1 MKRIFVFAVLAGAIV
16 PAGMVRAQ
24 GDAAAPQQNVQAPMG
39 ENPLANAA
47 PADAGVVQP
56 SQPRGA
62 LGGLA
67 SSAPS
72 VAQSAPSGIAQ
83 TAPAAAAPVQG
94 GGIAQAPA
102 SGGVVAQAPAGQA
115 VAGQAIA
122 GQAAVA
128 QTGVVAQTS
137 TTAVVTMQQS
147 IHSRMQR
154 HFMVQQAFQ
163 HCMFFSEFQPHV
175 IRPQAMMVGMG
186 HGPFFGPVAG
196 DLVLMSIGMVADGIG
211 DKGPVYRVTFKNNS
225 PVAARHFRVSVI
237 ATLGR
242 LEPTSPVVSLNIPEV
257 AAGAV
262 ANVDVQLPAGVMSL
276 GAQAQPGPFS
286 QLIAVIDSFGELFE
300 TDKLNNVMSLN
311 RGEIALIETAVAAP
325 AAEAVAPAAA
335 AAPAAVAPAAG
346 PGAPAVAAPAAPAAP
361 APQAAPAPSQGSE
374 LDKIDLD
381 SVSGASDLLDR

>member
-47 PADAGVVQP
+47 PADANVVQP
-56 SQPRGA
+56 TQPRGA

-102 SGGVVAQAPAGQA
+102 GQA
-115 VAGQAIA
+115 VAGQAIAGQAVA

-128 QTGVVAQTS
+128 QTGVVAQTGA
-137 TTAVVTMQQS
+137 TAVVTMQQS

-163 HCMFFSEFQPHV
+163 HCMFFSEF
-175 IRPQAMMVGMG
+175 
-186 HGPFFGPVAG
+186 
-196 DLVLMSIGMVADGIG
+196 
-211 DKGPVYRVTFKNNS
+211 
-225 PVAARHFRVSVI
+225 
-237 ATLGR
+237 
-242 LEPTSPVVSLNIPEV
+242 
-257 AAGAV
+257 
-262 ANVDVQLPAGVMSL
+262 
-276 GAQAQPGPFS
+276 
-286 QLIAVIDSFGELFE
+286 
-300 TDKLNNVMSLN
+300 
-311 RGEIALIETAVAAP
+311 
-325 AAEAVAPAAA
+325 
-335 AAPAAVAPAAG
+335 
-346 PGAPAVAAPAAPAAP
+346 
-361 APQAAPAPSQGSE
+361 
-374 LDKIDLD
+374 
-381 SVSGASDLLDR
+381 